1 MDTLKEKLKD
11 SWIFKVHKT
20 LLIGFESIK
29 GSIQRQSAE
38 IKRLRNIYL
47 GKRIFIVLTG
57 PSLTIDDLDLL
68 KDEYSMSVNSIV
80 KTFDKTTWRPTFY
93 MISDKL
99 PYDKFA
105 KLVNKNDFDM
115 IFYPKDL
122 KCVEKDA
129 LFFSRNMAQRYKALR
144 DEKFVGVL
152 YPTEKPEKYFN
163 DAESVSFLAIQL
175 AVYMGFKEI
184 YLLGQDCNFS
194 AMTQHSEIADP
205 GYDKKIP
212 KQTGQILIDIFKN
225 YKEFYD
231 KTDVKIFN
239 CTRGGMLEVF
249 ERKNLEDVLANK

>member
-1 MDTLKEKLKD
+1 MCTFKEKLKG

-20 LLIGFESIK
+20 LLICFENIK
-29 GSIQRQSAE
+29 GIFQRQPAE
-38 IKRLRNIYL
+38 IRRLKNYYL

-57 PSLTIDDLDLL
+57 PSLTIDNLNLL
-68 KDEYSMSVNSIV
+68 KDEYSLSVNSIV
-80 KTFDKTTWRPTFY
+80 KTFDMTTWRPSFY
-93 MISDKL
+93 MMSDKI

-105 KLVNKNDFDM
+105 KLVNKNDFDKV
-115 IFYPKDL
+115 FYPNDL
-122 KCVEKDA
+122 NCSEKDV
-129 LFFSRNMAQRYKALR
+129 FYFSRNKAQRYKALR
-144 DEKFVGVL
+144 DGKFVGVL

-175 AVYMGFKEI
+175 AVYLGFKEI

-194 AMTQHSEIADP
+194 STTQHSDIADP
-205 GYDKKIP
+205 GYDITIP

-225 YKEFYD
+225 YKELYE
-231 KTDVKIFN
+231 KLGVKIYN